1 MKKLNIVFCSFPDFC
16 GNSKVLFEYINKNYK
31 NKFNL
36 IWAVHSTE
44 SFEKLNTSGINSIVI
59 GTDEFY
65 NEIKKTDVFF
75 TTHAN
80 LTGDKQKA
88 PNAIYVE
95 LWHGIGPKPVGYL
108 ANKMLESD
116 KEWYHEISLDID
128 YLIVPSEFWKIV
140 FAAQFNIN
148 AKKIKSLG
156 LPILDEIVN
165 AKGKENLNKILNINV
180 EQYNKIIM
188 YLPTFRKG
196 CGREEKVIYS
206 DNTIFNINDYQ
217 DEQLIEFL
225 KENNYLLI
233 VKRHPSEEHK
243 YKIIENE
250 YIKNIDN
257 EMLNKY
263 LLNINSILNAADIV
277 ITDYS
282 SVGTEF
288 LFLDRPTIYISTD
301 LKEYKDE
308 RGIILGN
315 YHFWTENQE
324 CNSFK
329 DLIKLIQNSK
339 KEYISKN
346 KELFYGNLKDSGCKN
361 ICEYFFDNNY
371 KLKCNIKRNDDYG
384 EKIYQ
389 YQKEM
394 KKQKE
399 EIENKNHQINELKQE
414 LEKVYNSKG
423 WKMLEKIRKIRN
435 NKKRGDI

>member
-1 MKKLNIVFCSFPDFC
+1 M
-16 GNSKVLFEYINKNYK
+16 
-31 NKFNL
+31 
-36 IWAVHSTE
+36 
-44 SFEKLNTSGINSIVI
+44 
-59 GTDEFY
+59 
-65 NEIKKTDVFF
+65 
-75 TTHAN
+75 
-80 LTGDKQKA
+80 
-88 PNAIYVE
+88 
-95 LWHGIGPKPVGYL
+95 
-108 ANKMLESD
+108 
-116 KEWYHEISLDID
+116 
-128 YLIVPSEFWKIV
+128 
-140 FAAQFNIN
+140 
-148 AKKIKSLG
+148 
-156 LPILDEIVN
+156 
-165 AKGKENLNKILNINV
+165 
-180 EQYNKIIM
+180 
-188 YLPTFRKG
+188 
-196 CGREEKVIYS
+196 
-206 DNTIFNINDYQ
+206 
-217 DEQLIEFL
+217 
-225 KENNYLLI
+225 LI